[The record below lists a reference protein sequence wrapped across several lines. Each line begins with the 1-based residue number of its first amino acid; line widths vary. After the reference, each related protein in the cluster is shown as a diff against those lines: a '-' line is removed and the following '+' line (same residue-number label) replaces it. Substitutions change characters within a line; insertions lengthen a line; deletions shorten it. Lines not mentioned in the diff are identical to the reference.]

1 MGLPQQ
7 YNGSKTMSKYE
18 KEGWIIIHE
27 MSPDYEDC
35 LENFTEVLSDMGIDV
50 VTSEDEEGTRIELTR
65 KEQDDE

>member
-1 MGLPQQ
+1 
-7 YNGSKTMSKYE
+7 MSKYE

-27 MSPDYEDC
+27 MNPYYENC